1 MVWFLLY
8 LAVAVAVAAWLQ
20 SDRSADGPFAA
31 VVVIA
36 LCWPL
41 ALAFI
46 LFMVAVSLLIALWH
60 RVGCR

>member
-20 SDRSADGPFAA
+20 RDRSADGSFAA
-31 VVVIA
+31 VVGIA

-46 LFMVAVSLLIALWH
+46 LFMVAISLLIALWH
-60 RVGCR
+60 RVGCQ

>member
-1 MVWFLLY
+1 MVL
-8 LAVAVAVAAWLQ
+8 WLQ

-31 VVVIA
+31 VIVIA
-36 LCWPL
+36 MCWPL
-41 ALAFI
+41 ALAFV

>member
-1 MVWFLLY
+1 MTWVAFYLLI
-8 LAVAVAVAAWLQ
+8 AVAVALWLQ
-20 SDRSADGPFAA
+20 SDRSADGSFAA
-31 VVVIA
+31 VIVIA